1 MGLIIKFTRILEERT
16 GKGGKNM
23 ADAKTIYSNNAREY
37 INKEVVLNEKDY
49 YRYKASKEREKR
61 YNSIW
66 EQNKVNINEIVLK
79 YQATIRTYTEG
90 GVKFIYEGE
99 RYIIK
104 ADKVAGYLRIY
115 DKVAHSFLTTDG
127 QPSRCQD
134 LTHFKI
140 KKSEEMV

>member
-1 MGLIIKFTRILEERT
+1 
-16 GKGGKNM
+16 M

-90 GVKFIYEGE
+90 GS
-99 RYIIK
+99 
-104 ADKVAGYLRIY
+104 KVYL
-115 DKVAHSFLTTDG
+115 
-127 QPSRCQD
+127 
-134 LTHFKI
+134 
-140 KKSEEMV
+140 